1 MGDAPSMK
9 KRNAVIIEAIVVDPP
24 VVFPGDT
31 ATITIHA
38 RSGDGGP
45 LSYEVSVSEGV
56 IEPTDEANVFLWHVP
71 ESADADRADPAGFPP
86 RGALHARAAAPKEIV
101 TH

>member
-1 MGDAPSMK
+1 MK

-45 LSYEVSVSEGV
+45 LAYEVSVSEGV

-71 ESADADRADPAGFPP
+71 ERPDADQADAAGYRP
-86 RGALHARAAAPKEIV
+86 REAFHARGAAPKEIV